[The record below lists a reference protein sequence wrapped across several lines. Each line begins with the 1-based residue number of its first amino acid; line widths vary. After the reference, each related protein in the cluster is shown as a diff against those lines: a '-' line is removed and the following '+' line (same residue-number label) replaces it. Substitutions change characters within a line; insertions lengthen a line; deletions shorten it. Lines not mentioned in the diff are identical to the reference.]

1 MVRFAYGFDRVSCAS
16 AGRSAGRCAK
26 LKGQGLI
33 GTPQGATDGSQ
44 GVLYPV
50 TRSGGAPR
58 YVYIY
63 QQVIF

>member
-1 MVRFAYGFDRVSCAS
+1 VILFAYGFDRVFSAF

-26 LKGQGLI
+26 LEGQGLI
-33 GTPQGATDGSQ
+33 GAPPGATDGAQ